1 MAYTDW
7 LDPSGILLGPSFP
20 LPLDSPFTRS
30 IAAQA
35 GLNGPVLDTLVRLGL
50 LKRPLHGV
58 YVATQAPDTLAMRAR
73 TVQLVVSPHAVI
85 TDRTAAWLHGV
96 TILER
101 GAHLVAPKVSAFNA
115 NDSRI
120 RRSGVRGGR
129 RGLLDRDVMD
139 LGGLRVTTPVRT
151 ACDLGRM
158 QWRFDALAGLDGYL
172 RIGVDLDEV
181 LYELPRFRGYRGVCQ
196 LRYLAPLADARSESP
211 GESALRLHWYDAGLP
226 TPEPQCWVFD
236 SLGRPVYRVDL
247 GLPELRYAA
256 EYDGEEFHTDDADV
270 EHDDARR
277 AWLEGQNWIVEV
289 FDKRI
294 YTTADPVP
302 RLRQR
307 FEDARRSVSIWTP
320 GLPGTF
326 LTAGHVPVVR
336 P

>member
-1 MAYTDW
+1 M
-7 LDPSGILLGPSFP
+7 
-20 LPLDSPFTRS
+20 
-30 IAAQA
+30 
-35 GLNGPVLDTLVRLGL
+35 
-50 LKRPLHGV
+50 
-58 YVATQAPDTLAMRAR
+58 
-73 TVQLVVSPHAVI
+73 I

-101 GAHLVAPKVSAFNA
+101 GAHLVAPRVSAFNA

-158 QWRFDALAGLDGYL
+158 LWRFDALAGLDGYL

-236 SLGRPVYRVDL
+236 SLGRPVFRVDL

-256 EYDGEEFHTDDADV
+256 EYDGEEFHTDDRGHRARRRASGL
-270 EHDDARR
+270 ARR
-277 AWLEGQNWIVEV
+277 AELDRRG
-289 FDKRI
+289 
-294 YTTADPVP
+294 
-302 RLRQR
+302 LRQEDLHDR
-307 FEDARRSVSIWTP
+307 RPGASAPAGVRAGSPLREHLDARV
-320 GLPGTF
+320 
-326 LTAGHVPVVR
+326 AGYTCDRWPVPVVR
-336 P
+336 L